1 VPIRYTQGDVVILKN
16 GAEATGVAIGTQIH
30 DPEWNPA
37 PLDPLP
43 WILNSPMEPSANVPV
58 SVQPRLRS
66 APPPEPRPDPAPN
79 IMPEGPSP
87 HELNGPLSA
96 GGEGESIEFLRRVG
110 AMESG
115 HWEEVRRTHTPTMG

>member
-1 VPIRYTQGDVVILKN
+1 VPIRYTQDDVVILKK
-16 GAEATGVAIGTQIH
+16 GAVATGVAIGTQLH
-30 DPEWNPA
+30 DPEWNPD

-43 WILNSPMEPSANVPV
+43 WILNSPMEPSANFPV
-58 SVQPRLRS
+58 SFQPHLRS
-66 APPPEPRPDPAPN
+66 APPPEPRSDPAAN

-87 HELNGPLSA
+87 HDFNGPLSA

-115 HWEEVRRTHTPTMG
+115 LWEEVCRTPTPTMG